1 MKRSLY
7 DLVGVPPV
15 APREMIGSACKRR
28 IARLEAQGGDEAKA
42 EIYALREAWSI
53 LGDEKLRAGYD
64 ASLAAAKPGAEAAV
78 DPLAARISPEVV
90 ATELLKPR
98 HLWAENWERYRKL
111 VFVLLF
117 VGLMALSAV
126 WNQSNR
132 VAHQKRLEAATYEA
146 EYGEPPPHLRKP
158 APAAEAKPAEP
169 FSAEKFEREL
179 KEREAEIQEQ
189 VARDQ
194 TAKEDEFRDKMQRED
209 GRQVIQFNIGERR
222 RKAGLA

>member
-15 APREMIGSACKRR
+15 APREMVASACRRR
-28 IARLEAQGGDEAKA
+28 IAQLERQGGDAARA
-42 EIYALREAWSI
+42 EIFAVREAWSI

-64 ASLAAAKPGAEAAV
+64 ASLATARPGPDDATRSAL
-78 DPLAARISPEVV
+78 LASEIAPADLEV
-90 ATELLKPR
+90 ELTKSRSL
-98 HLWAENWERYRKL
+98 LAENWERYRKL
-111 VFVLLF
+111 VYAMLF
-117 VGLMALSAV
+117 VGLFAISAV
-126 WNQSNR
+126 YNNTRR
-132 VAHQKRLEAATYEA
+132 VAHEKRIEAATYEA

-158 APAAEAKPAEP
+158 AEAAEAKPAEP

-194 TAKEDEFRDKMQRED
+194 TAKEDEFRDKMQREVNP
-209 GRQVIQFNIGERR
+209 GQARR
-222 RKAGLA
+222 RVRNR